1 MYFSSVIKMLCKAS
15 LPKCCMRLLKP
26 INSWKLLNSVESY
39 LVKMMIFYFPKIK
52 RLWEL
57 YPWIFCLWSML
68 KIGVS
73 VCLLLCCAWCGS
85 LPGTDWVSQL
95 TFSVFYAV
103 TLCLLC
109 SFSLLTCATG
119 TGGIVW
125 WTVPEWLCA
134 TRAAALHT
142 LQWGLQPFT
151 EFLVGKAG
159 NETNIQNHETGAKFS
174 AGWQYGKVSGMAVA
188 LVFEVLVMCWCCV
201 G

>member
-15 LPKCCMRLLKP
+15 LPKCCMRWLKP

-39 LVKMMIFYFPKIK
+39 LVKMMIFYFPKI
-52 RLWEL
+52 RQLWEL

-103 TLCLLC
+103 ARCLLC
-109 SFSLLTCATG
+109 SCCLCVRQERGELCDGLCLNGSVPQGQLLYTPCSGACNLSQNFWWGRQATKPTSKIMKRGQNSLLGDNMGRFQGRQWPWFLRYLWCAG
-119 TGGIVW
+119 V
-125 WTVPEWLCA
+125 V
-134 TRAAALHT
+134 
-142 LQWGLQPFT
+142 
-151 EFLVGKAG
+151 
-159 NETNIQNHETGAKFS
+159 
-174 AGWQYGKVSGMAVA
+174 
-188 LVFEVLVMCWCCV
+188 
-201 G
+201 